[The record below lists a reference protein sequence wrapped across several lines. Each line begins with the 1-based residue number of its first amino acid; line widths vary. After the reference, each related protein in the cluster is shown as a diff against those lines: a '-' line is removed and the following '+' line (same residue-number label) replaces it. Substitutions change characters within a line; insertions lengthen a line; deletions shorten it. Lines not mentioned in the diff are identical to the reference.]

1 MPGAVPPPRCG
12 RQAAGENEKLRVALL
27 AYRGNPRVGGQGV
40 YCRFL
45 SRELVRLGH
54 QVTVFSGP
62 PWPVLD
68 EGTSLVKIPS
78 LDLYR
83 EPDPFRVPH
92 LSELR
97 SWADVAEV
105 LTMWSGGFPEP
116 RTFSWRAR
124 RLLGRWP
131 VDPETAALGNGA
143 LGNGAR
149 AFDVVHD
156 NGSFGSGIA
165 GLVADG
171 WPVVGTCHHP
181 ITVDRLVDLA
191 AAGPYWKELSVKRW
205 YGFVRM
211 QNAVA
216 QRLARVLT
224 VSSSS
229 RRDIIEQM
237 GVAPERVSVVPIGTD
252 TGLFRPLPGGPGR
265 RPPGRVMTTAS
276 ADVPMKGLVYLLE
289 ALAKLRTE
297 QPDAHLVVVGEPRP
311 ASTAAITR
319 FGLEGAVTFR
329 PGVSDAELVELYSE
343 ASVAAVPSL
352 YEGFSLP
359 AVEAM
364 ACEVPVVCSS
374 GGALPEVVGRDG
386 EAALLVPPADPG
398 ALAQALG
405 RVLASYTDAPNSSAG
420 SQPGHAGAAGPLAG
434 RLGRAGRRRVLG
446 RFTWERCA
454 SGVVE
459 QYRAVLDEH
468 ARARSETARARRPRG
483 SRGRFGPPR
492 T

>member
-1 MPGAVPPPRCG
+1 MPGPGRPRP
-12 RQAAGENEKLRVALL
+12 RRLVAGDNERLRVALL

-54 QVTVFSGP
+54 EVTVFSGP

-68 EGTSLVKIPS
+68 EGTRLVKIPS

-97 SWADVAEV
+97 SWADLAEV

-116 RTFSWRAR
+116 RTFSWRVR
-124 RLLGRWP
+124 GLLGRWA
-131 VDPETAALGNGA
+131 THQGTMARGGRALG
-143 LGNGAR
+143 AR
-149 AFDVVHD
+149 VFDVVHD
-156 NGSFGSGIA
+156 NGSFGSGVA
-165 GLVADG
+165 RLVTDG
-171 WPVVGTCHHP
+171 WPVIGTCHHP

-191 AAGPYWKELSVKRW
+191 AAEAYWKELSVKRW

-211 QNAVA
+211 QNSVA
-216 QRLARVLT
+216 RRLARVLT

-237 GVAPERVSVVPIGTD
+237 GVAPERVAIVPIGTD
-252 TGLFRPLPGGPGR
+252 TELFRPLPGRPNR
-265 RPPGRVMTTAS
+265 RVPGRVMTTAS

-297 QPDAHLVVVGEPRP
+297 QPAAHLVVVGEPRP
-311 ASTAAITR
+311 ASAAAVAR

-329 PGVSDAELVELYSE
+329 PGVSDVELVELYSE

-398 ALAQALG
+398 ALAHALG
-405 RVLASYTDAPNSSAG
+405 RVLAGYFDAAHGSAG
-420 SQPGHAGAAGPLAG
+420 TEPGRASAADPFGE

-446 RFTWERCA
+446 RFTWQRCA
-454 SGVVE
+454 AGVAE

-468 ARARSETARARRPRG
+468 ARDGGEAAGVRRRPRG
-483 SRGRFGPPR
+483 SRARFGPSR
-492 T
+492 A

>member
-1 MPGAVPPPRCG
+1 MSEG
-12 RQAAGENEKLRVALL
+12 LRVALL
-27 AYRGNPRVGGQGV
+27 AYRGNPHVGGQGV

-54 QVTVFSGP
+54 RVTVFSGQ

-68 EGTSLVKIPS
+68 RGVDLVRVPS

-83 EPDPFRVPH
+83 EPDPFRIPH
-92 LSELR
+92 LDELR

-105 LTMWSGGFPEP
+105 LMMLAGGFPEP

-124 RLLGRWP
+124 RAIGERS
-131 VDPETAALGNGA
+131 DG
-143 LGNGAR
+143 
-149 AFDVVHD
+149 FDVVHD

-165 GLVADG
+165 ALSDEG

-191 AAGPYWKELSVKRW
+191 TAEARRKELSIKRW

-216 QRLARVLT
+216 RRLPRVLT

-229 RRDIIEQM
+229 RRDIVEQM
-237 GVAPERVSVVPIGTD
+237 GVACERVAVVPIGTD
-252 TGLFRPLPGGPGR
+252 TELFHPLPGGPIR
-265 RPPGRVMTTAS
+265 RVPGRVMTTAS
-276 ADVPMKGLVYLLE
+276 ADVPMKGLAYLLE

-297 QPDAHLVVVGEPRP
+297 QPEAHLVVVGEPRP
-311 ASTAAITR
+311 ASAAAISR

-329 PGVSDAELVELYSE
+329 SGVSDAELVDLYRE
-343 ASVAAVPSL
+343 ASVAAIPSL

-374 GGALPEVVGRDG
+374 GGALPEVVGPDG

-398 ALAQALG
+398 GLASALG
-405 RVLASYTDAPNSSAG
+405 NVLGAPSFG
-420 SQPGHAGAAGPLAG
+420 E
-434 RLGRAGRRRVLG
+434 RLGAAGRRRVLG
-446 RFTWERCA
+446 RFTWQRCA
-454 SGVVE
+454 AGVVE
-459 QYRAVLDEH
+459 QYRETIEQAAQGERSRKARGI
-468 ARARSETARARRPRG
+468 ARAAGATQEGVT
-483 SRGRFGPPR
+483 GRC
-492 T
+492 